1 VDSRPAGRLVKVSAF
16 VIPDALVEID
26 AVAR

>member
-1 VDSRPAGRLVKVSAF
+1 VVSRPAGTLVEVSAF
-16 VIPDALVEID
+16 VIRDALVEID